1 MSRQQRTAPR
11 SESRLAFSVQ
21 DRLLNAREIADV
33 LNVSVRMIYRL
44 TTTGDLA
51 KVKLG
56 KAARFRLSDVEALVQ
71 KGAT

>member
-1 MSRQQRTAPR
+1 M
-11 SESRLAFSVQ
+11 
-21 DRLLNAREIADV
+21 LNAREVADV

-56 KAARFRLSDVEALVQ
+56 KAARFRLSDVEALMQ
-71 KGAT
+71 KGAA